1 MSRLGANIDE
11 SGTIVRGFEGGG
23 GICVANH
30 TSPIDVVVLAV
41 DNCYDM
47 VKYFLNLF
55 LVLFC
60 VTASLP
66 FCCQLACYVFAL
78 LLN

>member
-1 MSRLGANIDE
+1 MTGANVDE
-11 SGTIVRGFEGGG
+11 SGSIVRGFEGGG

-47 VKYFLNLF
+47 VK
-55 LVLFC
+55 
-60 VTASLP
+60 
-66 FCCQLACYVFAL
+66 
-78 LLN
+78 

>member
-1 MSRLGANIDE
+1 MAIFLFKKLLIQFSLGAIVDE
-11 SGTIVRGFEGGG
+11 SGSIVRGFEGGG

-47 VKYFLNLF
+47 VM
-55 LVLFC
+55 
-60 VTASLP
+60 SL
-66 FCCQLACYVFAL
+66 
-78 LLN
+78 